1 MSDGSDFQ
9 YEDKY
14 GAISMSPP
22 KPIIITTNHAL
33 QTWTDSATARDDV
46 IALIRRFQIVTPR
59 EFQERMDMQ
68 YSKQH
73 DKYFFITTL

>member
-22 KPIIITTNHAL
+22 KPIIITTNHAIT
-33 QTWTDSATARDDV
+33 TWSDSKTSSSDV
-46 IALIRRFQIVTPR
+46 RALMRRFSIVTPR
-59 EFQERMDMQ
+59 EFQERQRMN
-68 YSKQH
+68 YSKQLN
-73 DKYFFITTL
+73 KYFYL